1 MGERSGGD
9 TFPLGIPEPSFQP
22 LKAMVK
28 MPRARDL
35 CSFQEFLIPGVSS
48 EHTKEKGFL
57 SLRDSAHGA
66 LPSDWRPQVSSGQKV
81 LK

>member
-1 MGERSGGD
+1 MEERSGGD

-22 LKAMVK
+22 LKVMVK

-35 CSFQEFLIPGVSS
+35 CSFQEFLIPGMSS

-57 SLRDSAHGA
+57 SLRDSAHG
-66 LPSDWRPQVSSGQKV
+66 LFPQTGGPMSAVGRRF
-81 LK
+81 